1 MKYTQEMILL
11 SPSGYCMPFE
21 ERDKEVEM
29 TLGYGKQTD
38 PRTGV
43 EFFHHGVN
51 FSAPHYLLAA
61 VASGTVCGI
70 GTDNDRGTYQVI
82 RYGDYEVIYGHLSN
96 ILAGYGEEV
105 RAGQTVG
112 VSDEILHMET
122 RFKGEEIDP
131 IEFLT
136 MIYGNIR
143 NMERKG
149 KTFGSYD
156 ESTLPFEGEF
166 RTKYDKHADEI
177 EELLLRLFP
186 AYLRDLESG
195 AYTLPK
201 RVENGLRNMLLMA
214 SARNYFFE
222 VMPSMENPMGLGR
235 KSLPL
240 AAKVQNLMIEDFLNY
255 LAAVMGVFPSWWD
268 EDVKKKRGTRP

>member
-1 MKYTQEMILL
+1 MILL

-105 RAGQTVG
+105 HAGQTVG

-149 KTFGSYD
+149 KPFGSYND
-156 ESTLPFEGEF
+156 QPPFEGEF

-186 AYLRDLESG
+186 VYLRDLESG

>member
-1 MKYTQEMILL
+1 MKYTHEMILL

-29 TLGYGKQTD
+29 TLGYGKQTN
-38 PRTGV
+38 PQTGV
-43 EFFHHGVN
+43 EFFHHGAD
-51 FSAPHYLLAA
+51 FLAPHYLLSA

-82 RYGDYEVIYGHLSN
+82 RYGDYEVVYGRLSN

-112 VSDEILHMET
+112 VSDDVLHMET

-143 NMERKG
+143 GMERKE
-149 KTFGSYD
+149 KPFGSNVAAP
-156 ESTLPFEGEF
+156 PFDGEF
-166 RTKYDKHADEI
+166 RTKYDAHADEI

-186 AYLRDLESG
+186 QYLRDLESG
-195 AYTLPK
+195 AYPLPG
-201 RVENGLRNMLLMA
+201 RVETSLRNMLLMA

-222 VMPSMENPMGLGR
+222 VMPSIENPLGLGR

-255 LAAVMGVFPSWWD
+255 LAVVMGTFPSWWS
-268 EDVKKKRGTRP
+268 EDVKKKYGTRP

>member
-1 MKYTQEMILL
+1 MILL

-38 PRTGV
+38 PCTGV

-149 KTFGSYD
+149 KPFGSYD

-186 AYLRDLESG
+186 VYLRDLESG

>member
-1 MKYTQEMILL
+1 MILL

-112 VSDEILHMET
+112 VSDETLHMET

-149 KTFGSYD
+149 KPFGSYND
-156 ESTLPFEGEF
+156 PPPFEEEF

-186 AYLRDLESG
+186 VYLRDLESG